1 MSNVKTQAIPESK
14 HYKITGQK
22 IYITYGDHDLTENIV
37 HLVLARLPGAPH
49 GTHGIS
55 LFLVPKMVLD
65 ENGNPLKRNDLKCIS
80 LENKLGIHASP
91 TAVMQFGDEGG
102 AIGYLIGEE
111 NKGLSYM
118 FTMMNNARHAVG
130 REALLYAKQLISL
143 LKTTHSIECRKSSQ
157 FSGIR

>member
-1 MSNVKTQAIPESK
+1 MEYPF
-14 HYKITGQK
+14 
-22 IYITYGDHDLTENIV
+22 
-37 HLVLARLPGAPH
+37 
-49 GTHGIS
+49 
-55 LFLVPKMVLD
+55 FLVPKMVLD
-65 ENGNPLKRNDLKCIS
+65 ENGKPLKRNDLKCIS

-130 REALLYAKQLISL
+130 REGLALCEAAYQLAKDYSFNRVKVLIQQYPIRLSNI
-143 LKTTHSIECRKSSQ
+143 KT
-157 FSGIR
+157 